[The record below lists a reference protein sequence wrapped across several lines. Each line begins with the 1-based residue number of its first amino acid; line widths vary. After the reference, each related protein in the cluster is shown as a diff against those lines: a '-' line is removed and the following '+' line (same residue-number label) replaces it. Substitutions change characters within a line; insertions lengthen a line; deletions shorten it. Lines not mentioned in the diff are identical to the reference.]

1 MSIHSS
7 LKLSGAGSGQR
18 NVWSRVERIAV
29 LKKNGRWNDGDKVT
43 GLPKVR
49 TSFKAKAK
57 KAAPKAEA
65 AAPAGGA
72 AAAKPAAKK

>member
-29 LKKNGRWNDGDKVT
+29 LKKNGRWKDGDKVT

-49 TSFKAKAK
+49 TSFKAKAQ

-65 AAPAGGA
+65 GAAAPA